1 MNVSA
6 PHSDL
11 NVLKLSD
18 DKRVAGLAVVGPNAK
33 SHDVCYL
40 VAIGGKAEAAYNLP
54 AVLLREKS
62 ICDNQSHYAREN
74 QQCREGFSD
83 HWPRRMA
90 RSR

>member
-6 PHSDL
+6 PSERTK

-18 DKRVAGLAVVGPNAK
+18 DKRVAGFAVVGPNAK
-33 SHDVCYL
+33 SHDVCNL
-40 VAIGGKAEAAYNLP
+40 VAIGEADVAYNLP
-54 AVLLREKS
+54 AVLMGKES

-74 QQCREGFSD
+74 QQRREGFSD

-90 RSR
+90 RRR